1 MEVDQKNMSLDDI
14 IKKNKTGA
22 KPKPKSGVFS
32 KMNTNTKAKRFTGKD

>member
-22 KPKPKSGVFS
+22 KPKSGVFS
-32 KMNTNTKAKRFTGKD
+32 KMNTNTKAKRFTGKDQK